1 MIVRT
6 IPIWLDALIKPSA
19 ETFEKLYHSEA
30 ANMRSALVWLMSAT
44 VLSTIINT
52 VGRLLLPYHPLRQL
66 ANPTATGSL
75 STEQARQIAESMQW
89 LANPWLWL
97 FAAGT
102 LIAIVYGATVW
113 LWILDSM
120 EQQRLREMVLK
131 PFQDR

>member
-1 MIVRT
+1 MGQRWTIYIVEILR
-6 IPIWLDALIKPSA
+6 
-19 ETFEKLYHSEA
+19 
-30 ANMRSALVWLMSAT
+30 ALVAALGVTAFGMLVSQY
-44 VLSTIINT
+44 
-52 VGRLLLPYHPLRQL
+52 LPIP
-66 ANPTATGSL
+66 S
-75 STEQARQIAESMQW
+75 
-89 LANPWLWL
+89 WLWL